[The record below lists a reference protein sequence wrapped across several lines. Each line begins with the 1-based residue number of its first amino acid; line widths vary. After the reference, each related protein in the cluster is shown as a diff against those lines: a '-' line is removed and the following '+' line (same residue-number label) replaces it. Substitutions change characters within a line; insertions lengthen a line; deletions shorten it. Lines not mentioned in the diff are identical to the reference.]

1 MERMVEKTKAK
12 ARERAKRARRVAL
25 ARRRRQQKMAP
36 WWQAP
41 AQSRPSTMMMTMKS
55 LLRKRPRPRERQRR
69 WRKVTTTTTT
79 TNEGLHFRI
88 VQQMLQ
94 LVQPTASFYVSLLKL
109 LLLPCSFGVAVMV
122 GSFSL
127 YRNSM
132 GVSLGHKRHSWFA
145 LPAAH

>member
-1 MERMVEKTKAK
+1 M
-12 ARERAKRARRVAL
+12 
-25 ARRRRQQKMAP
+25 
-36 WWQAP
+36 
-41 AQSRPSTMMMTMKS
+41 TMMMAMKS

-69 WRKVTTTTTT
+69 WRKVTTTTTTT

-127 YRNSM
+127 YRN
-132 GVSLGHKRHSWFA
+132 
-145 LPAAH
+145 